1 MLIQFQGYESGI
13 MIESMNK
20 RVNKFLPNNTKTKV
34 AFKSIKLRS
43 FFNVNDK
50 INFEHN
56 HDFIYPTKYLEPTWI
71 FMIMLEKVFV

>member
-1 MLIQFQGYESGI
+1 

-50 INFEHN
+50 INFENN
-56 HDFIYPTKYLEPTWI
+56 HDLIYPTKCLEPTWI